1 MERPNRGEARR
12 EWLRAGTGWE
22 RPAAEQQ
29 ASQPRGVCKKRGE
42 GEGEGLSQA
51 RGGPHGCC
59 AHSSVA
65 VSRSPATSAG
75 AAPSAWPRGDR
86 RQHPGSGGQQ
96 QGEQW
101 TLPGPGS
108 AGTALVFQEG
118 RLAAL
123 RQSSRHCPGATALPR
138 GRSSCWGRLWESREV
153 GVPEATDRKTRFI
166 AVETLALPPRP
177 VSAGICLKT
186 IQGQGR

>member
-1 MERPNRGEARR
+1 MATSRD
-12 EWLRAGTGWE
+12 WLGTT
-22 RPAAEQQ
+22 AEQQ

-138 GRSSCWGRLWESREV
+138 GRSSCWGRLWESREM
-153 GVPEATDRKTRFI
+153 GVPEATARKTRFI